1 MQLPQDWWCFG
12 QHIWRHSAT
21 TIDVTFK
28 CIKLVLWQYKQ
39 HPHTGKEGTLTVQWK
54 SRQARINVTPPEL
67 LVLWQYI
74 RRHLTSVTPPE
85 LMVLWQHIWRHL
97 ATTVDVTFQVHQG
110 STLTVQAASSY
121 RIGST
126 LTVQA
131 ASLDRIGNTL
141 TVQATSSDRKR
152 STLTVQATSSDRKES
167 TLTVHLAA
175 QSNTIQLKH
184 LAGNSEKTR
193 DNRTF

>member
-1 MQLPQDWWCFG
+1 M
-12 QHIWRHSAT
+12 
-21 TIDVTFK
+21 
-28 CIKLVLWQYKQ
+28 VLWTAYLETLSNNGWCNFQVHQ
-39 HPHTGKEGTLTVQWK
+39 VSTLTVQAASSYRKGRYSDSTVK

-74 RRHLTSVTPPE
+74 RRHLTSVTPSG

-131 ASLDRIGNTL
+131 TP
-141 TVQATSSDRKR
+141 
-152 STLTVQATSSDRKES
+152 SDRKES
-167 TLTVHLAA
+167 TLTVRLAA
-175 QSNTIQLKH
+175 QSNTIQLKQNETMCGK
-184 LAGNSEKTR
+184 LN
-193 DNRTF
+193 